1 MSQPKAN
8 QNFFTSKGNMTMN
21 AIVNLNRAA
30 GVSFPTLSAK
40 TDFDAVAEPIYM
52 ANHET
57 GRAMKI
63 GADIGR
69 VIRRT
74 DSGDALGVVG
84 QRYGIAPNRPLFD
97 MICEAAENTLPRHAL
112 QDIELKEFASHGG
125 QYTRFEL
132 CFPGLGADIR
142 QLSGASTQ
150 LKFRVGVANSFNG
163 SGSVR
168 LMAGAYDLVCT
179 NGMVVGE
186 CERKAARH
194 TSGYTPAKFSE
205 FIEIEFSKYLERVRV
220 WQSWARAEI
229 NPAQAAETLE
239 AAGMSGR
246 RVKAMMEQFQTEA
259 ASRGQTIWALYSA
272 LTFYSSHNSER
283 FGVRNSSNVDNV
295 AITLDTREREV
306 SRVIDSNAWRD
317 LVRVA
322 A

>member
-1 MSQPKAN
+1 M
-8 QNFFTSKGNMTMN
+8 
-21 AIVNLNRAA
+21 
-30 GVSFPTLSAK
+30 
-40 TDFDAVAEPIYM
+40 E
-52 ANHET
+52 NHET
-57 GRAMKI
+57 GRAQKI
-63 GADIGR
+63 GSDIGR

-74 DSGDALGVVG
+74 DSGAALGVVG

-97 MICEAAENTLPRHAL
+97 MICEGAEKTLPRHAL
-112 QDIELKEFASHGG
+112 QDIELKEFDSHGG

-142 QLSGASTQ
+142 QLSGSSTQ

-194 TSGYTPAKFSE
+194 TSGYTPQKFAE
-205 FIEIEFSKYLERVRV
+205 FIEIEFSKYLERVRT

-229 NPAQAAETLE
+229 NPAQAAATLE

-246 RVKAMMEQFQTEA
+246 RIKSMMEQFETEA
-259 ASRGQTIWALYSA
+259 ASRGRTIWALYSA
-272 LTFYSSHNSER
+272 MTFYSSHNSER
-283 FGVRNSSNVDNV
+283 FGVRNSGNVDNV
-295 AITLDTREREV
+295 AVTLDGREREIA
-306 SRVIDSNAWRD
+306 RVIDSEAWHRM
-317 LVRVA
+317 A
-322 A
+322 AAA